1 MPEHQATYRI
11 LYRDIDSMGVLYY
24 GRYLAL
30 FEMGRVEWLR
40 TEGIRYRDL
49 EDEQQVI
56 LPVRHAECD
65 YRTPLK
71 YDDIAL
77 IHTWIE
83 AWSGTT
89 LRFGHR
95 IECAE
100 TGKFCASG
108 SVELACV
115 DRSTHRPTRL
125 PQKVV
130 EVLTSTSADKKL
142 RSRVRAKSG
151 E

>member
-40 TEGIRYRDL
+40 TEGCRYRDL
-49 EDEQQVI
+49 EQEQQII

-83 AWSGTT
+83 AWTGTT
-89 LRFGHR
+89 LKFSHR

-100 TGKFCASG
+100 TGRICALG
-108 SVELACV
+108 TVELACV
-115 DRSTHRPTRL
+115 AKSSHRPTRL
-125 PQKVV
+125 PEILN
-130 EVLTSTSADKKL
+130 EVLMRVVPQKRL
-142 RSRVRAKSG
+142 RKRLKQK
-151 E
+151 